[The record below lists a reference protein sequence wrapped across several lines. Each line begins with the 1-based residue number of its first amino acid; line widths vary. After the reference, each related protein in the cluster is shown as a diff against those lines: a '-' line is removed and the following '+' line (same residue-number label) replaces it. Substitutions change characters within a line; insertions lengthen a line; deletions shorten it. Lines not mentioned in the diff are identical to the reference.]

1 MTTTLE
7 SIVATDGTPIDY
19 ASRPSTNSSN
29 LTSDRVWG
37 YLVPR
42 PPPVSSPILGIQEED
57 YFHLSDGFIEEFKD
71 RQPKWG
77 PVGYITYKR
86 TYARPLDDGETEEY
100 WQTCQRVVEGV
111 YTIQKWHCHRS
122 HLPWSDSKAQASAQ
136 EMYRLMWGFK
146 FLPPGRGLWMMGAD
160 YVRLNG
166 GAALNNCAFVST
178 ANIGTAYTHPADIRM
193 GDPRPFSDP
202 FTFLMDMSMLG
213 VGVGGDTLGAGKV
226 TIQEPLISATW
237 HQLGREKYTRDI
249 ENFEVEDTRE
259 GWVHLIRLILDSYVG
274 AAPLLDNID
283 YSKVRPE
290 GTPIKSFGGIAAGPE
305 PLKRC
310 VAEIKA
316 ILDPLI
322 GQPIT
327 AEAIVDLFNVIGVC
341 VVSGNVRRSAEIML
355 GKPDDDVFLNLKNPE
370 VAGDKL
376 MTHRWASN
384 NSILAEKGQDY
395 DDIASRIAKNGE
407 PGLFW
412 LESARAYGRMK
423 DGKTWADTKAE
434 GTNPCSEQT
443 LESFELCCLVETF
456 PSLHESYEE
465 YERTLKYAYLYA
477 KTVTLIPTHQPMTN
491 AVMMRNR
498 RIGTSQSGIVQ
509 SFARHGRKQHFDW
522 CDNGYDYLKELD
534 FKYSNWLAI
543 PRSIKITSVKPS
555 GTVSLL
561 PGVTPGI
568 HYEHSEYYF
577 RTIRIAKSSL
587 LLAPLK
593 KAGYRVEED
602 AYDKSSSVVY
612 FPVHAE
618 YFDRSKDDVT
628 IWEQLENAAQMQYYW
643 ADNQVSVTVTFKP
656 REKRDISR
664 ALELYQSRLKSVSF
678 LPAEDHG
685 YVQAP
690 YITITKDE
698 YEEAAS
704 KIKPLKLSGDT
715 NEMIDAY
722 CDGDACLIPQ
732 PGA

>member
-1 MTTTLE
+1 MTDTR
-7 SIVATDGTPIDY
+7 TPILD
-19 ASRPSTNSSN
+19 
-29 LTSDRVWG
+29 
-37 YLVPR
+37 
-42 PPPVSSPILGIQEED
+42 IQESD
-57 YFHLSDGFIEEFKD
+57 YFHLSDSFIEDFKD
-71 RQPKWG
+71 RQPRWG

-86 TYARPLDDGETEEY
+86 TYARPLDNGETEEY

-111 YTIQKWHCHRS
+111 YTIQKWHQRRE
-122 HLPWSDSKAQASAQ
+122 HLPWSESKAQASAQ

-160 YVRLNG
+160 YVRMNG

-178 ANIGTAYTHPADIRM
+178 ADIGSYYPADVSGFSFSGVSPDTR
-193 GDPRPFSDP
+193 FSDP

-226 TIQEPLISATW
+226 IIQNPGIDLSNT
-237 HQLGREKYTRDI
+237 YVVD
-249 ENFEVEDTRE
+249 DTRE
-259 GWVHLIRLILDSYVG
+259 GWVKLIRVVLESYVG
-274 AAPLLDNID
+274 NGKFPSDVD
-283 YSKVRPE
+283 YSNVRPA
-290 GTPIKSFGGIAAGPE
+290 GQSIKSFGGVAAGPE
-305 PLKRC
+305 PLMRC
-310 VAEIKA
+310 VEEIRK

-322 GQPIT
+322 GKPIT
-327 AEAIVDLFNVIGVC
+327 SEAIVDLFNVIGVC

-370 VAGDKL
+370 VSGDAL
-376 MTHRWASN
+376 MSHRWASN
-384 NSILAEKGQDY
+384 NSILAEQGMDY
-395 DDIASRIAKNGE
+395 TDIAKRIAKNGE

-412 LESARAYGRMK
+412 LERAQKYGRMK
-423 DGKTWADTKAE
+423 DGKNWADKKAV

-456 PSLHESYEE
+456 PSLHASYDE

-477 KTVTLIPTHQPMTN
+477 KTVTLIPTHQKKTN
-491 AVMMRNR
+491 EVMFRNR

-522 CDNGYDYLKELD
+522 CDNGYQYLKTLD
-534 FKYSNWLAI
+534 EKYSNWLAI

-577 RTIRIAKSSL
+577 RTIRIAKTSRL
-587 LLAPLK
+587 LPFLK
-593 KAGYRVEED
+593 KAGYTIEED

-612 FPVHAE
+612 FPVYAE
-618 YFDRSKDDVT
+618 YFDRSKDDVS
-628 IWEQLENAAQMQYYW
+628 IWEQFENAAQMQHYW
-643 ADNQVSVTVTFKP
+643 ADNQVSVTVTFKKK
-656 REKRDISR
+656 EAKDIAK
-664 ALELYQSRLKSVSF
+664 ALELYQSRLKSVSL

-690 YITITKDE
+690 YISITKEE
-698 YEEAAS
+698 YEAAAA
-704 KIKPLKLSGDT
+704 KLKPLSLKGDT
-715 NEMIDAY
+715 NEMMDAY
-722 CDGDACLIPQ
+722 CDGDACLIPVRS
-732 PGA
+732 

>member
-1 MTTTLE
+1 MTVEVDTT
-7 SIVATDGTPIDY
+7 P
-19 ASRPSTNSSN
+19 
-29 LTSDRVWG
+29 
-37 YLVPR
+37 LVPANTNHTNGFITV
-42 PPPVSSPILGIQEED
+42 PSGSGIDMKALAPVPILDITNED
-57 YFHLSDGFIEEFKD
+57 YFHLSGSFIEEFKD

-86 TYARPLDDGETEEY
+86 TYARPLDNGETEEY

-111 YTIQKWHCHRS
+111 FTIQRWHIRRN
-122 HLPWSDSKAQASAQ
+122 HLSWSESKAQASAQ
-136 EMYRLMWGFK
+136 EMFRLMWGFK

-160 YVRLNG
+160 YVRKNG

-178 ANIGTAYTHPADIRM
+178 ESIGAFQHDSFFAETS
-193 GDPRPFSDP
+193 FSDP

-213 VGVGGDTLGAGKV
+213 VGVGGDTRGSGTV
-226 TIQEPLISATW
+226 TIQQPTTGE
-237 HQLGREKYTRDI
+237 RDL
-249 ENFEVEDTRE
+249 VSPYVVGDTRE
-259 GWVHLIRLILDSYVG
+259 GWVDLIRKVLEAYVG
-274 AAPLLDNID
+274 NGSIPVNID
-283 YSKVRPE
+283 YSNVRPAGE
-290 GTPIKSFGGIAAGPE
+290 PIKSFGGTAAGPE
-305 PLKRC
+305 PLMRC
-310 VAEIKA
+310 VEEIKK

-322 GQPIT
+322 GLPIT
-327 AEAIVDLFNVIGVC
+327 SEAIVDLFNVIGVC

-355 GKPDDDVFLNLKNPE
+355 GDPKDDVFLNLKNPE
-370 VAGDKL
+370 QNDDKL
-376 MTHRWASN
+376 MSHRWASN
-384 NSILAEKGQDY
+384 NSILAEQGMDY
-395 DDIASRIAKNGE
+395 EDIADRIVRNGE

-412 LESARAYGRMK
+412 LDRAQKYGRGK
-423 DGKTWADTKAE
+423 DGKTLTDMKAV

-477 KTVTLIPTHQPMTN
+477 KTVTLIPTHQPRTN

-522 CDNGYDYLKELD
+522 CDNGYDYLKALD
-534 FKYSNWLAI
+534 KKYSDWMTI
-543 PRSIKITSVKPS
+543 PLSIKITSVKPS

-577 RTIRIAKSSL
+577 RTMRIAKTSK
-587 LLAPLK
+587 LLAPLR
-593 KAGYRVEED
+593 KAGYNVED
-602 AYDKSSSVVY
+602 DQYDKSSCVVF

-618 YFDRSKDDVT
+618 FFDRSKSDVSL
-628 IWEQLENAAQMQYYW
+628 WEQLENAAQMQFYW
-643 ADNQVSVTVTFKP
+643 ADNQVSVTVTFKK
-656 REKRDISR
+656 REGKDIAK

-690 YITITKDE
+690 YITITKE
-698 YEEAAS
+698 QYEEAAA
-704 KIKPLKLSGDT
+704 KLKPINLKGDT
-715 NEMIDAY
+715 NEMIDAF

-732 PGA
+732 RA

>member
-1 MTTTLE
+1 MLAIE
-7 SIVATDGTPIDY
+7 EAINQAHLWMDAPEPVPEE
-19 ASRPSTNSSN
+19 
-29 LTSDRVWG
+29 
-37 YLVPR
+37 PR
-42 PPPVSSPILGIQEED
+42 PILIMEASD
-57 YFHLSDGFIEEFKD
+57 YFHLSDSFMEEFKD

-86 TYARPLDDGETEEY
+86 TYARPLDNGETEEY

-122 HLPWSDSKAQASAQ
+122 HLPWSDSKGQASAQ
-136 EMYRLMWGFK
+136 EMFRLMWGFK

-178 ANIGTAYTHPADIRM
+178 AGIGGGKPDILSDSMSNSTDYQLYPSTR
-193 GDPRPFSDP
+193 FSDP

-213 VGVGGDTLGAGKV
+213 VGVGGDTLGAGTV
-226 TIQEPLISATW
+226 VIREPKLSSSTYVV
-237 HQLGREKYTRDI
+237 G
-249 ENFEVEDTRE
+249 DTRE
-259 GWVHLIRLILDSYVG
+259 GWVDLVRSILEPYVG
-274 AAPLLDNID
+274 NGSTPLLID
-283 YSKVRPE
+283 YSNVRPA
-290 GTPIKSFGGIAAGPE
+290 GVPIKSFGGTAAGPA
-305 PLKRC
+305 PLERC
-310 VAEIKA
+310 VAEIRG
-316 ILDPLI
+316 ILGPLI

-327 AEAIVDLFNVIGVC
+327 TEAIVDLFNVIGVC

-376 MTHRWASN
+376 MSHRWASN

-395 DDIASRIAKNGE
+395 TDIAERIARNGE

-412 LESARAYGRMK
+412 LESAQQYGRMK
-423 DGKTWADTKAE
+423 DGKTWADKRAE

-477 KTVTLIPTHQPMTN
+477 KTVTLIPTHQPKTN

-522 CDNGYDYLKELD
+522 CDNGYQYLRSLD
-534 FKYSNWLAI
+534 RMYSDWLAI
-543 PRSIKITSVKPS
+543 PKSIKITSVKPS

-577 RTIRIAKSSL
+577 RTIRIAKSSR
-587 LLAPLK
+587 LLAPLRR
-593 KAGYRVEED
+593 AGYRIEED
-602 AYDKSSSVVY
+602 EYDKSSSVVY

-618 YFDRSKDDVT
+618 WFERSKSDVSL
-628 IWEQLENAAQMQYYW
+628 WEQLENAAQMQYYW
-643 ADNQVSVTVTFKP
+643 ADNQVSATITFKK
-656 REKRDISR
+656 REAKDIAK
-664 ALELYQSRLKSVSF
+664 ALELYQSRLKSVSA
-678 LPAEDHG
+678 LPLEDHG

-690 YITITKDE
+690 YQTITKAE

-704 KIKPLKLSGDT
+704 KLKPIKLSGDT
-715 NEMIDAY
+715 NEMIDAF

-732 PGA
+732 VSS